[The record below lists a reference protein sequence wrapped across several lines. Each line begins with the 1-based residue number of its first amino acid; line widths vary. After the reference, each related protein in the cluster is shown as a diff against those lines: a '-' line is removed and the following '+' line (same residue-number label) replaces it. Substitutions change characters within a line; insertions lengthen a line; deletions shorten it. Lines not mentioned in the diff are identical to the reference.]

1 MAYDFLYEV
10 DDGVATITLN
20 RPEAHNAFSRDLI
33 REMRD
38 AFQRFRTEEEA
49 RVAIVTGAG
58 GKAFSAGA
66 DLKEMSQRRARPQE
80 EADRPR
86 PSGTSRFL
94 ARDPEDLFAG
104 GNMWKPLIAAIDG
117 YCLAGG
123 LELALSCD
131 IRIATPASVF
141 GLTEVTRGIIAAG
154 GGTQRLP
161 RMVPLAAAMEI
172 LLTGRHVMAD
182 EALRWGL
189 VNRVVPA
196 DKLMSVAMEIARM
209 IAANAPLA
217 VRATK
222 ESAMRGL
229 DLPVHEGLRIEA
241 FLSQV
246 IARTEDA
253 REGPLAFAQKRKP
266 DYKGR

>member
-1 MAYDFLYEV
+1 MSLVGYELA
-10 DDGVATITLN
+10 DHVATITLN
-20 RPEAHNAFSRDLI
+20 RPEAHNAFNRELL

-58 GKAFSAGA
+58 GRAFSAGM
-66 DLKEMSQRRARPQE
+66 DLKELSRRRSQPR
-80 EADRPR
+80 DDSTPR
-86 PSGTSRFL
+86 PSGVSRFL
-94 ARDPEDLFAG
+94 GSDPTDLFAG
-104 GNMWKPLIAAIDG
+104 SNLWKPLIAAIDG

-131 IRIATPASVF
+131 LRFATPASVF
-141 GLTEVTRGIIAAG
+141 GLTEVTRGIIAGG

-161 RMVPLAAAMEI
+161 RMVPLAAAMEV
-172 LLTGRHVMAD
+172 LLTGRHVDAD

-189 VNRVVPA
+189 LNRVVPA
-196 DKLMSVAMEIARM
+196 NQLMDTVRQVASTIAS
-209 IAANAPLA
+209 NAPLA
-217 VRATK
+217 VRASK
-222 ESAMRGL
+222 EAALRGL
-229 DLPVHEGLRIEA
+229 DVGFEQGMRIEA

-246 IARTEDA
+246 ISRTDDA
-253 REGPLAFAQKRKP
+253 REGPLAFAEKRKP

>member
-1 MAYDFLYEV
+1 MSLVLYDLDEH
-10 DDGVATITLN
+10 VATITLN
-20 RPEAHNAFSRDLI
+20 RPEAHNAFSRDLL

-38 AFQRFRTEEEA
+38 AFHRFRTEEEA

-58 GKAFSAGA
+58 GRAFSAGM
-66 DLKEMSQRRARPQE
+66 DLKELSERRSRPSDQS
-80 EADRPR
+80 APR
-86 PSGTSRFL
+86 PSGVSRFL
-94 ARDPEDLFAG
+94 ANDPTDLFAG
-104 GNMWKPLIAAIDG
+104 PNMWKPLIAAIDG

-131 IRIATPASVF
+131 IRIATPSSVF
-141 GLTEVTRGIIAAG
+141 GLTEVTRGIIAGG

-172 LLTGRHVMAD
+172 LLTGRHVSSD
-182 EALRWGL
+182 EALGWGL

-196 DKLMSVAMEIARM
+196 DKLMDTAREVARAIAS
-209 IAANAPLA
+209 NAPLA

-222 ESAMRGL
+222 EAALRGL
-229 DLPVHEGLRIEA
+229 DVPFEDGMRIEA
-241 FLSQV
+241 FLSNV